1 MNANNYFKKALSH
14 QIKTLNIKQK
24 TIADALNIQTTQI
37 SGYLKDK
44 RGFSEDRKES
54 ISEYFGMTYFEM
66 LELGKKLC
74 EEGNSEN
81 SSLLEST
88 DEKSEI
94 AESADP
100 KKDIIK
106 YDSDYII
113 RKYEYLIETLTNEV
127 DRKTEDIKSLK
138 KEIED
143 YKKDVEDYKGF
154 LKDYREGIKKFK
166 EENENLVREI
176 SELKTQLQGSGKKE
190 AS

>member
-1 MNANNYFKKALSH
+1 MKEKKITQAILAESIGFARTQLSDYF
-14 QIKTLNIKQK
+14 N
-24 TIADALNIQTTQI
+24 DR
-37 SGYLKDK
+37 
-44 RGFSEDRKES
+44 RGFSEERKEQIAS
-54 ISEYFGMTYFEM
+54 YFETTYLDM
-66 LELGKKLC
+66 LNYGRSVHED
-74 EEGNSEN
+74 SP
-81 SSLLEST
+81 LL
-88 DEKSEI
+88 K
-94 AESADP
+94 ESANKGEQSVGKEAP
-100 KKDIIK
+100 
-106 YDSDYII
+106 DYII
-113 RKYEYLIETLTNEV
+113 SKYEYLIETLTNEV